1 MVCVNYFIPHWCI
14 MYLMNNFAKNLTLL
28 MKENSISQKELAQ
41 KLNVKQQTIS
51 RYVNGEREP
60 DIDILIVISKYFDIT
75 VDQLV
80 GSEGY

>member
-1 MVCVNYFIPHWCI
+1 
-14 MYLMNNFAKNLTLL
+14 MNNFAKNLTLL

>member
-1 MVCVNYFIPHWCI
+1 

>member
-1 MVCVNYFIPHWCI
+1 
-14 MYLMNNFAKNLTLL
+14 